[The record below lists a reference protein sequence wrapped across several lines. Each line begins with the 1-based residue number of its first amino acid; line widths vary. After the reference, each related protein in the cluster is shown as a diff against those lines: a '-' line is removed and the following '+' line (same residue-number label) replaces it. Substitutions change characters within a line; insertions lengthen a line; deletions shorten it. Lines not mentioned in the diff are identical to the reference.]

1 MTTALNKFDPPL
13 DYVLQ
18 SGPSAAQ
25 FSREAI
31 ETKELWLLRIPD
43 NVSAEDLDGLTIKNP
58 STAPKGIVLDEAKI
72 SGTSY
77 QIVTQKATNVCAEFK
92 GMTELNLLV
101 PDTDEDNDDEEAGL
115 LTLLPG
121 RCVQMMALVEKID
134 IPDSVQHAKSIATK
148 VKAAREQPENMQLR
162 FIPYGFYSAD
172 EYRSKFGTAQN
183 QIQVDSEEEEEE
195 LMLPPKKKQKHKR
208 DALDVEMNETKL
220 EMTAAAPKKSKTKTK
235 SKDATKEK
243 TEKTK
248 DKIKDKKAKKAKEV
262 KE

>member
-1 MTTALNKFDPPL
+1 MTTALNKFEPPL

-58 STAPKGIVLDEAKI
+58 SAAPKGIVLDEAKI

-101 PDTDEDNDDEEAGL
+101 PDTDEDNGDEEAGL

-162 FIPYGFYSAD
+162 FIPTVSILLMSTGASLARRRT
-172 EYRSKFGTAQN
+172 RSRL
-183 QIQVDSEEEEEE
+183 ILRRRRRS
-195 LMLPPKKKQKHKR
+195 
-208 DALDVEMNETKL
+208 
-220 EMTAAAPKKSKTKTK
+220 
-235 SKDATKEK
+235 
-243 TEKTK
+243 
-248 DKIKDKKAKKAKEV
+248 
-262 KE
+262 